1 MRPSAACG
9 QSVGM
14 KSVLIATDGS
24 AGAAAAVGAG
34 LELARDGGGTATV
47 VYVREPIGVLGE
59 PFYQRKLSE
68 QLAAADAAFAAARA
82 RAEEAGVAVETE
94 VVEGDAAEAIA
105 DLAHTRGVDIVV
117 VGSRGLGAVSGA
129 LLGSVS
135 SAVVRRADRPVLV
148 VKDAGEPSGA

>member
-82 RAEEAGVAVETE
+82 QAEEAGVAVETE
-94 VVEGDAAEAIA
+94 VVEAIA

-117 VGSRGLGAVSGA
+117 VGSRGHGAVSGA